1 MPTATRALEVD
12 IAAEPRP
19 ADTMILNM
27 GPHHPSTHGVLR
39 VILELDGETMIK
51 VTPDIGYLHTG
62 IEKNCEVKPYQQVIN
77 LVTRADYT
85 CTQTNDLVYVLAVE
99 KLLGIEA
106 PRRARWMRV
115 MLAEL
120 SRLSSHLIWV
130 GTQAMDVGA
139 TAVFLYAFRERE
151 IILDLFD
158 ILGGARM
165 FPTYMRVGGMASYFE
180 EDKGQ
185 GVDLPKTFMTTA
197 RNLMKALPGH
207 IAEYETLLTKNPIW
221 LLRTR
226 HIGKISMQECI
237 DLGVTGPIQ
246 RAAGMKWDLRK
257 NRPYSSY
264 EEFDFDVPTRSDG
277 DVFAR
282 YEVRM
287 EEMRQSVRI
296 INQILEN
303 LPAGPVNVADRKI
316 SLPPRTELYTSMESV
331 IHHFKLVTEG
341 IKPPEGEV
349 YVSVE
354 SSKGEIGCHIVSD
367 GSNKPY
373 RVRIRPPSFVNLQAL
388 SKMSEGL
395 MVADMV
401 AIIASIDIILG
412 EVDR

>member
-1 MPTATRALEVD
+1 MPTDTRTLEVD
-12 IAAEPRP
+12 VAAEPRP

-39 VILELDGETMIK
+39 VILELDGETMVK

-106 PRRARWMRV
+106 PRRARWIRV

-120 SRLSSHLIWV
+120 SRIASHLIWV
-130 GTQAMDVGA
+130 GTQAMDIGA

-158 ILGGARM
+158 IIGGARM
-165 FPTYMRVGGMASYFE
+165 FPTFMRVGGMASYFE
-180 EDKGQ
+180 GDKGQ
-185 GVDLPKTFMTTA
+185 GVDLPKDFITKA

-207 IAEYETLLTKNPIW
+207 LDEYETLLTKNPIW

-246 RAAGMKWDLRK
+246 RAAGMTWDLRK

-264 EEFDFDVPTRSDG
+264 EEFDFEVPTRNDG

-282 YEVRM
+282 YQVRM
-287 EEMRQSVRI
+287 EEIRQSVRI

-303 LPAGPVNVADRKI
+303 LPAGPVNVEDRKI

-341 IKPPEGEV
+341 IKPPEGEA
-349 YVSVE
+349 YAAVE
-354 SSKGEIGCHIVSD
+354 SSKGEIGCYIVSD
-367 GSNKPY
+367 GTNKPY

-401 AIIASIDIILG
+401 AIIASIDIVLG